1 MTPFV
6 NLLFL
11 MRQKMKYTIKDKSAL
26 ASGLKAW
33 SRNPRVK
40 AKVHADFRHNG
51 EVRLAPIGYSTAAAA
66 QLGGDGCTL
75 YVQAGC
81 LLVACCKACSWI
93 EEAVC
98 RFLADEKIIA
108 RGVEVVECP
117 VIPRQ
122 FPRPLS
128 VLRTASVAPVRRRIK
143 RVAHSVAKSRRFFSV
158 LEAVQAAARDA
169 GSMLIV
175 TDRAFRS
182 SAVSDYN
189 DPDYIYAA
197 LMALALAAKTNA
209 GGSGLGMPW
218 ADFLAGNG
226 AHDYSPHSSDATLQR
241 FRKDYL
247 VVHAGTEYLIEAHV
261 RCGTGSGSDS
271 ARIYVAQPSRPGQPV
286 VVGHVGSHLPIHA
299 RSH

>member
-1 MTPFV
+1 
-6 NLLFL
+6 
-11 MRQKMKYTIKDKSAL
+11 MKYVITDLSAL

-33 SRNPRVK
+33 SHKRRVK

-51 EVRLAPIGYSTAAAA
+51 EVRLAPIGYSPAAAA

-75 YVQAGC
+75 YVQAGY
-81 LLVACCKACSWI
+81 LFVACCRTCRWI

-108 RGVEVVECP
+108 SGVEVVECP

-128 VLRTASVAPVRRRIK
+128 IVRTSSVVSVRRRMK
-143 RVAHSVAKSRRFFSV
+143 RVALSAAKPRRFASV

-175 TDRAFRS
+175 ADRALRS
-182 SAVSDYN
+182 AAVSDYN
-189 DPDYIYAA
+189 DPDYIYDV

-218 ADFLAGNG
+218 TEFLAGNG
-226 AHDYSPHSSDATLQR
+226 AHDYTPHSSPATLQR

-247 VVHAGTEYLIEAHV
+247 VVNDGVEYLIEAHV
-261 RCGTGSGSDS
+261 CCGTGSGSDS
-271 ARIYVAQPSRPGQPV
+271 ARIYVAQPARPGQPV
-286 VVGHVGSHLPIHA
+286 VVGHVGSHLPIHS